1 VSEDSS
7 ESLTLRVAKA
17 IPSDVGHGRARV
29 PFDNELN
36 LKPGDIV
43 EIAGEQSTAAIVWRC
58 RPEDANLGVIRIDG
72 IIRKNAGVSLGDRVT
87 ITKVETQPCER
98 LVLSPVMA
106 KQQKVRFGPGIEGFA
121 RRGLNKRPVV
131 AGDRIFIPGMT
142 LFAEALPFAIVS
154 TNPKGIVQVL
164 PDTEIIIKED
174 AVDEEETGQIQT
186 ISYEDIGGIGEQL
199 QKVREMIELPLKHPI
214 LFRRLGIDPPRG
226 VLLHG
231 PPGTGKTLIAK
242 AVASE
247 TKAHF
252 TSINGPE
259 IISKYYGESEKQLR
273 EIFDEAAANAP
284 AIIFIDE
291 LDSIAPKREDVTGEV
306 ERRVVAQLLTLLD
319 GMEGRDNVVVIGAT
333 NRRDAIDPALRRPG
347 RFDRELEIGVPD
359 KNGREE
365 IINIHTRGMPISDDF
380 DIDWLLDNSYGFVG
394 ADISALVRE
403 SAMKALRRY
412 LPEIDLDEEHIPPE
426 VLEKMEVTMSDF
438 RQAIKE
444 IEPSA
449 LREIYLEVPEVS
461 WDEVGGLEEVKERLK
476 ESIEWPLT
484 KPELFEHFG
493 INPPRGILLFGAPGT
508 GKTLIAHGSEFL
520 KEEFLPKILTNE
532 VEFAVGY
539 SEPEAGSDA
548 AAMKLKATETEGG
561 WILNGQ
567 KTWTTSAHFAEWYWV
582 GARTDPDAPKHFG
595 ITLFLVPM
603 DHPGITVQGIWTM
616 GDERT
621 NDVFFDDVFVPEE
634 YVVGQL
640 NHGFQYISQALDL
653 ERFTMFTFSPVKQ
666 RLDLLLDHVRTT
678 TRDGQPLR
686 EDPRVR
692 SRIARLATTA
702 AVAHGMG
709 LRVVDASMK
718 AEAGGGAPPTIEASE
733 YKLFTTEFS
742 KVLADASMDLGGP
755 GTQLRVGTVEA
766 PMVGRA
772 ESTYRYTV
780 LDTIGGGTSEVQK
793 NIISRRGLGLPK
805 NF

>member
-1 VSEDSS
+1 MSEDSS

-43 EIAGEQSTAAIVWRC
+43 EITGESRTAAIVWRC

-72 IIRKNAGVSLGDRVT
+72 IIRKNAGVSLGDRVS
-87 ITKVETQPCER
+87 ITKVETQPCQR

-164 PDTEIIIKED
+164 PDTEIVIKEEPI
-174 AVDEEETGQIQT
+174 DEEESGQVQT
-186 ISYEDIGGIGEQL
+186 ISYEDIGGLGDQL
-199 QKVREMIELPLKHPI
+199 RNIREMIELPLKHPI
-214 LFRRLGIDPPRG
+214 LFRRLGIDPPKG

-231 PPGTGKTLIAK
+231 PPGTGKTLLAK

-247 TKAHF
+247 TNAHF

-319 GMEGRDNVVVIGAT
+319 GMQGRDNVVVIGAT

-347 RFDRELEIGVPD
+347 RFDRELEISVPD
-359 KNGREE
+359 KNGRAE

-380 DIDWLLDNSYGFVG
+380 EIEWLLDNSYGFVG

-412 LPEIDLDEEHIPPE
+412 LPEIDLDEEQIPPE
-426 VLEKMEVTMSDF
+426 VLEKMEVRMSDF

-461 WDEVGGLEEVKERLK
+461 WDQVGGLEEVKERLK

-484 KPELFEHFG
+484 KPEMFEHFG
-493 INPPRGILLFGAPGT
+493 INPPRGIVLFGAPGT
-508 GKTLIAHGSEFL
+508 GKTLIA
-520 KEEFLPKILTNE
+520 KAIANE
-532 VEFAVGY
+532 AKANFITIKG
-539 SEPEAGSDA
+539 PELIS
-548 AAMKLKATETEGG
+548 K
-561 WILNGQ
+561 
-567 KTWTTSAHFAEWYWV
+567 WV
-582 GARTDPDAPKHFG
+582 GESEKAVREVFKKAKQSSPSIVFLDEFESIAGMRRSSDGSGPDVMYRVVNQLLSSMDGVEGMEGVIVVAATNRPEMIDPALLRSGRFERVLHIPPPDTASIKEILKIHTADMPLGRFKLYDLASSLQNYTGADIEAICREAALIAMRAERKTVSKKHF
-595 ITLFLVPM
+595 
-603 DHPGITVQGIWTM
+603 
-616 GDERT
+616 
-621 NDVFFDDVFVPEE
+621 EE
-634 YVVGQL
+634 AIG
-640 NHGFQYISQALDL
+640 
-653 ERFTMFTFSPVKQ
+653 
-666 RLDLLLDHVRTT
+666 
-678 TRDGQPLR
+678 
-686 EDPRVR
+686 RVR
-692 SRIARLATTA
+692 PTVTDEMMQYYGRMESMLTS
-702 AVAHGMG
+702 G
-709 LRVVDASMK
+709 LESVRRRPDGLS
-718 AEAGGGAPPTIEASE
+718 GIES
-733 YKLFTTEFS
+733 
-742 KVLADASMDLGGP
+742 V
-755 GTQLRVGTVEA
+755 
-766 PMVGRA
+766 
-772 ESTYRYTV
+772 
-780 LDTIGGGTSEVQK
+780 
-793 NIISRRGLGLPK
+793 
-805 NF
+805 

>member
-1 VSEDSS
+1 MSDEAN

-43 EIAGEQSTAAIVWRC
+43 EISGEQRTAAIVWRC

-87 ITKVETQPCER
+87 ITKVETQPCQR

-154 TNPKGIVQVL
+154 TSPKGIVQVL
-164 PDTEIIIKED
+164 PDTEIVIKEE
-174 AVDEEETGQIQT
+174 AVDEEESGQVQT

-247 TKAHF
+247 TNAHF

-273 EIFDEAAANAP
+273 EIFDEAAANTP

-319 GMEGRDNVVVIGAT
+319 GMQGRDNVVVIGAT

-359 KNGREE
+359 KNGRKE
-365 IINIHTRGMPISDDF
+365 IIDIHTRGMPISDDF
-380 DIDWLLDNSYGFVG
+380 EMDWLLDNSYGFVG

-412 LPEIDLDEEHIPPE
+412 LPEIDLDEEQIPPE
-426 VLEKMEVTMSDF
+426 VLEKMEVRMSDF

-461 WDEVGGLEEVKERLK
+461 WEQVGGLDEVKERLK

-484 KPELFEHFG
+484 KPDVFDHFG
-493 INPPRGILLFGAPGT
+493 INPPRGIVLFGAPGT
-508 GKTLIAHGSEFL
+508 GKTLIAKAIANEAKANFITIKGPELISKWVGESEKAVREVFKKAKQSSPSIVFL
-520 KEEFLPKILTNE
+520 DEFESIAGMRRATD
-532 VEFAVGY
+532 G
-539 SEPEAGSDA
+539 AGSDVMNRVVNQLLSSMDGVESMEGVIVVA
-548 AAMKLKATETEGG
+548 ATNRPEMIDPALLRSGRFERVLHIPPPDSKSILEILKIHTESMPLGKFKLSDLASQLTNYTGADIEAICREAALIAMRA
-561 WILNGQ
+561 NR
-567 KTWTTSAHFAEWYWV
+567 KTVSK
-582 GARTDPDAPKHFG
+582 KHF
-595 ITLFLVPM
+595 
-603 DHPGITVQGIWTM
+603 
-616 GDERT
+616 E
-621 NDVFFDDVFVPEE
+621 
-634 YVVGQL
+634 
-640 NHGFQYISQALDL
+640 QAI
-653 ERFTMFTFSPVKQ
+653 E
-666 RLDLLLDHVRTT
+666 
-678 TRDGQPLR
+678 
-686 EDPRVR
+686 RVR
-692 SRIARLATTA
+692 PTVTDEMMQYYDRMESML
-702 AVAHGMG
+702 VSG
-709 LRVVDASMK
+709 LESVRRSPDGLS
-718 AEAGGGAPPTIEASE
+718 GIES
-733 YKLFTTEFS
+733 
-742 KVLADASMDLGGP
+742 V
-755 GTQLRVGTVEA
+755 
-766 PMVGRA
+766 
-772 ESTYRYTV
+772 
-780 LDTIGGGTSEVQK
+780 
-793 NIISRRGLGLPK
+793 
-805 NF
+805 